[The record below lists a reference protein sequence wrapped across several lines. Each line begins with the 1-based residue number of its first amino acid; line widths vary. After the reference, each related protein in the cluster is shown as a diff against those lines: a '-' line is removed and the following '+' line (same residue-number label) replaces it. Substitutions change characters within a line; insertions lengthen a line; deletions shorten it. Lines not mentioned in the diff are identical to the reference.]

1 MPRGRYRSLVRR
13 VTRDI
18 MSAIIDNRDVRRF
31 KTVLPAPDY
40 YYLWNPKWRTD
51 PLRPKTAIGFDV
63 DLRVKRIKGR
73 KFDVFAS
80 VCEDE
85 LGNSHIDIEI
95 VHDPDEKTH
104 LSELYVELGGSIRH
118 EIEHITEEGQ
128 LAGMAPLQDRTV
140 PHVPTR
146 GKIVHTLNRRAKL
159 LSNLHPNL
167 DAWGREEMRRLND
180 AIDGDMLAYLTCYE
194 EVGPLTQGFYYEAKK
209 RRVPVDVVIDMY
221 LARLKKHNLLTD
233 DDIEE
238 AFEHLAAW
246 TKLTLPAAVFSC

>member
-1 MPRGRYRSLVRR
+1 M
-13 VTRDI
+13 
-18 MSAIIDNRDVRRF
+18 
-31 KTVLPAPDY
+31 
-40 YYLWNPKWRTD
+40 
-51 PLRPKTAIGFDV
+51 
-63 DLRVKRIKGR
+63 
-73 KFDVFAS
+73 
-80 VCEDE
+80 
-85 LGNSHIDIEI
+85 
-95 VHDPDEKTH
+95 
-104 LSELYVELGGSIRH
+104 
-118 EIEHITEEGQ
+118 
-128 LAGMAPLQDRTV
+128 
-140 PHVPTR
+140 
-146 GKIVHTLNRRAKL
+146 HTLNRRAKL

-221 LARLKKHNLLTD
+221 LARLKKHDLLTD